1 MGGNILNQ
9 YGKRVLDIDVD
20 ELPFGDFLTSRYSM
34 TVRIDAQETYEM
46 AKRENIPFFNLT
58 SACIL
63 EALNEIP
70 EFRWRII
77 GEEVVEYEVINA
89 VSPIMQEDH
98 TIREIEFK
106 PVSEFK
112 NIHEWNNYVENKK
125 NNIEDNQYLV
135 EPMKRDEEP
144 IANLSCIPWLDFDA
158 MTNIIASPN
167 QIMPVI
173 SWGKLTDGK
182 IPISLTASH
191 VFIFGWHFKLFY
203 EKVEKYLNNPEKLFK

>member
-1 MGGNILNQ
+1 M
-9 YGKRVLDIDVD
+9 DIDVD

-34 TVRIDAQETYEM
+34 TVRINAQKTYEM
-46 AKRENIPFFNLT
+46 AKKENIPFFNLT

-63 EALNEIP
+63 EALNEIQ

-77 GEEVVEYEVINA
+77 GDKVVEYEVING
-89 VSPIMQEDH
+89 VSPIMQKDH

-106 PVSEFK
+106 PASEFK
-112 NIHEWNNYVENKK
+112 TIYEWNKYVENKK
-125 NNIEDNQYLV
+125 NTIEDNQYLV
-135 EPMKRDEEP
+135 EPRKRDEEP

-203 EKVEKYLNNPEKLFK
+203 EKVCEYLNNPEKLF